1 MFVDFFYQIKE
12 SGIPVSP
19 TSFLTLHRALRLGL
33 INSLGDFY
41 TASRSILVKSERY
54 FDLFDQV
61 FACYFEGAEM
71 PDQDGFALDEMA
83 RNLLDIWLQDPKI
96 LADAMGLDESELK
109 KMTPEE
115 LIEYFKERLKEQT
128 ERHDG
133 GGKWIGTGGTS
144 PVGHSGHHPG
154 GMRVGGISRNRSAVK
169 VAMERRYKDY
179 SLDGP
184 LTQAMV
190 GEAIKRLRHLV
201 PVGPKDRVNVESTI
215 YRTMK
220 NAGDIEI
227 VFDRSL
233 KDRLKIILAIDN
245 GGWSMDP
252 YVEVV
257 QTLFVYARAQFK
269 DIQTYFFHNT
279 IYDAVWKDATRYK
292 EPRRLDEFAA
302 IDPETRLI
310 LVGDASMAPY
320 ELMATDGSIHL
331 EERSGKSSIER
342 LKFLSEIFKHSVWL
356 NPVPASAWN
365 YTPTILAIGRIF
377 PMFELSIDG
386 LEKAVAQLISR
397 SK

>member
-12 SGIPVSP
+12 AGIPVSP
-19 TSFLTLHRALRLGL
+19 TSFLTLHRALRQGL
-33 INSLGDFY
+33 VGSLEDFY

-61 FACYFEGAEM
+61 FAHHFKGAEM
-71 PDQDGFALDEMA
+71 PDQEGFALDEMA
-83 RNLLDIWLQDPKI
+83 RSLLDTWLQDPKL
-96 LADAMGLDESELK
+96 LAEALGVDESELK

-115 LIEYFKERLKEQT
+115 LIAYFKERLKDQT

-133 GGKWIGTGGTS
+133 GSKWIGTGGTS

-154 GMRVGGISRNRSAVK
+154 GMRVGGMSRNRSAVK

-201 PVGPKDRVNVESTI
+201 PSGPKDRVNVDSTI
-215 YRTMK
+215 YQTMK
-220 NAGDIEI
+220 NAGEIEI
-227 VFDRSL
+227 VFDRGL
-233 KDRLKIILAIDN
+233 KDRLKVILAIDN

-257 QTLFVYARAQFK
+257 QTLFDYARAQFK
-269 DIQTYFFHNT
+269 DIKTFFFHNT
-279 IYDAVWKDATRYK
+279 IYDTLWKDASRYK
-292 EPRRLDEFAA
+292 EPKRVEEFAA
-302 IDPETRLI
+302 FDPDTRLI
-310 LVGDASMAPY
+310 LLGDASMAPY
-320 ELMATDGSIHL
+320 ELMARDGSIHI
-331 EERSGKSSIER
+331 EERTSKSSIER
-342 LKFLSEIFKHSVWL
+342 LNFLSETFKHSVWL
-356 NPVPASAWN
+356 NPAPVSMWN

-386 LEKAVAQLISR
+386 LEKAVAQLMM
-397 SK
+397 KN